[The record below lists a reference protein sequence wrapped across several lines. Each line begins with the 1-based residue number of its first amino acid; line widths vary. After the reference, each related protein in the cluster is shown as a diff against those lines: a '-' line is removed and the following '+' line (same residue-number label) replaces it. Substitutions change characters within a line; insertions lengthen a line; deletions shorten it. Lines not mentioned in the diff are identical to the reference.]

1 MRWSSAERAFA
12 AIVVGL
18 GCVLPSHL
26 SAEPRQKIVVDRIVA
41 VVDHVPITLVEL
53 RKRAASATSANSGLP
68 EGERLRANRAAENHV
83 LDELID
89 DRVIGIVAASE
100 RMTVSDEEIDKAVA
114 SVMKDQSLTPEK
126 LDEALVA
133 AGISRDDYRGLMR
146 GQLLRGKVVLAKVW
160 PTLRGV
166 HFDDADAT
174 NAAIDKGLRV
184 YLDKE
189 RLNHFI
195 EKRY

>member
-1 MRWSSAERAFA
+1 M
-12 AIVVGL
+12 
-18 GCVLPSHL
+18 LPSRL
-26 SAEPRQKIVVDRIVA
+26 SAEPRQRIVVDRIVA
-41 VVDHVPITLVEL
+41 VVDHFPITLLEL
-53 RKRAASATSANSGLP
+53 RRRAASATAANSDLP
-68 EGERLRANRAAENHV
+68 EGERLPANRAAENQV

-100 RMTVSDEEIDKAVA
+100 RMTVSDEEIDKAIG
-114 SVMKDQSLTPEK
+114 SVMKDQNLTTEK

-133 AGISRDDYRGLMR
+133 AGLSRDDYRGLIR

-166 HFDDADAT
+166 HFDDPDAT

-184 YLDKE
+184 YVDKE